1 MARVTA
7 DLLIENAS
15 ELLTCPTTTDLGV
28 VHGGS
33 VAISAGKIVAVGTN
47 DEVRARIDTAGATIL
62 DAGGHVVMPG
72 FVDCHTHV
80 VFGGSRV
87 DEYVAKIIGGDL
99 DVLRAS
105 GAPVGIVGSV
115 AAVHELGVDG
125 LLAETLPRVEDML
138 LAGTTTIESKSGY
151 GLTTDSELAML
162 RVNREL
168 ASRVPVDIVS
178 TFLGAHAVPDG
189 VCRAAY
195 VDTVVNEMIPQVAD
209 GGLAEFCDVYCE
221 PGYFDPADTERILE
235 AGLAAGLR
243 PKIHVDQY
251 SHTGAIETVARLR
264 CVSADHL
271 NYTTDAEMRL
281 LADAGVVG
289 VLMPSIDFAVDH
301 PRLANGRA
309 MLEAGMTIALATDIC
324 PGGWMPSMQLA
335 IALGCRY
342 YRLSPAEAILAAT
355 IGAAGAVTRAEVAG
369 SLTVGKQ
376 ADVLILDIDRHEDLA
391 YRFGRNA
398 VRTVL
403 KDGAIVVDDG
413 RRVTTGLADESRRT
427 RSSA

>member
-1 MARVTA
+1 MDRVAA

-28 VHGGS
+28 VRGGS
-33 VAISAGKIVAVGTN
+33 IAIANGTVVAVGAS
-47 DEVRARIDTAGATIL
+47 DEVRAAVDTANATRL
-62 DAGGHVVMPG
+62 DAAGHVVMPG

-87 DEYVAKIIGGDL
+87 DEYVARIIGADL
-99 DVLRAS
+99 DALRAT

-115 AAVHELGVDG
+115 AAVHKLGVSG
-125 LLAETLPRVEDML
+125 LVNETLPRIEEML

-168 ASRVPVDIVS
+168 ASRLPVDIVS

-189 VCRAAY
+189 WSRAAY
-195 VDTVVNEMIPQVAD
+195 VDVVVNEMIPRVGHEQ
-209 GGLAEFCDVYCE
+209 LAEFCDVYCE
-221 PGYFDPADTERILE
+221 PGYFEPDDTARILE
-235 AGLAAGLR
+235 AGLAVGLR
-243 PKIHVDQY
+243 PKVHIDQY
-251 SHTGAIETVARLR
+251 SHTGAIDTVARLR

-271 NYTTDAEMRL
+271 NYTTLAEMRL
-281 LADAGVVG
+281 LAAAGVVG

-301 PRLANGRA
+301 PRLADGRA
-309 MLEAGMTIALATDIC
+309 MLDAGMTIALATDIC

-355 IGAAGAVTRAEVAG
+355 TGAAAAIDRADVVG
-369 SLTVGKQ
+369 SLAVGKQ
-376 ADVLILDIDRHEDLA
+376 ADVLVLDIERHEDLA

-398 VRTVL
+398 VRTVV
-403 KDGAIVVDDG
+403 KTGEVVVDEG
-413 RRVTTGLADESRRT
+413 RRVTMRSADESQRT
-427 RSSA
+427 LPGG